1 MSSKKSKI
9 TGHASP
15 EATATFAG
23 RMRTRYPSFEPSA
36 YRSLVGTDLITSK
49 VGYGSYRVH
58 NQSEE
63 HSATLKK
70 AIEAGCNLIDTS
82 SNYTDGGSETLIGD
96 VLRDLIEAQTIQRE
110 EIIVVSKVGYMQGK
124 NLNEAVQRE
133 QVGQPYAEVV
143 KYMEGC
149 WHCIHPDFLIDQC
162 NHSANRLGL
171 ETIDV
176 YLLHNPEYF
185 LSDAQKRS
193 RDPAGYKDSQE
204 AYYNRIYRAFVQMEQ
219 LTLDGK
225 IRCYGISSNTFPS
238 PESDFEHT
246 SLDRVYEAACK
257 AGATVHGN
265 HRANHFK
272 VIQLPYN
279 LFEHGAFTTVN
290 NEIDRKNVTVLEGA
304 KSLGIGVLVNR
315 PLNAIVNNGM
325 TRLAQYPYDPNLDYP
340 AEISNAERRFSQ
352 IETELE
358 GVLKS
363 WGIFESVQNQVNL
376 NLFYDIAQQLPELLP
391 RVQNRDHWEQILY
404 GNLIP
409 QIRRYL
415 QKTAEACS
423 NEVQAE
429 WEILLQQYVESLN
442 ALFAILTDIFNRGDA
457 EKVEPIQ
464 QALERHLSDAEKM
477 LTFSQK
483 ALNFVTSSPGVS
495 VVLNGMKRKE
505 YVHDAMGIM
514 DVPDFKQPPA
524 LIESV
529 ADAV

>member
-133 QVGQPYAEVV
+133 QVGQPYEEVV

-149 WHCIHPDFLIDQC
+149 WHCIHPDFLVNQW
-162 NHSANRLGL
+162 NHSADRLGL

-193 RDPAGYKDSQE
+193 RDPTDFKDSQE

-225 IRCYGISSNTFPS
+225 IGCYGISSNTFPS

-246 SLDRVYEAACK
+246 SLDRVYEAACR

-409 QIRRYL
+409 QVRRYL

-514 DVPDFKQPPA
+514 DVPDFKRPPA

-529 ADAV
+529 AEAV

>member
-1 MSSKKSKI
+1 MSSRKSKI
-9 TGHASP
+9 TGY
-15 EATATFAG
+15 ATPKATLTFAD

-36 YRSLVGTDLITSK
+36 YRPLAGTDLITSK

-63 HSATLKK
+63 HVATLKK

-96 VLRDLIEAQTIQRE
+96 VLRDLIAAEKIRRE

-124 NLNEAVQRE
+124 NLDEAMQRE
-133 QVGQPYAEVV
+133 QTGQPYAEVV

-149 WHCIHPDFLIDQC
+149 WHCIHPDFLMDQW

-193 RDPAGYKDSQE
+193 RDLTDFNDSQE
-204 AYYNRIYRAFVQMEQ
+204 TFYNRVYRAFVQMEQ
-219 LTLDGK
+219 LTLNGK

-238 PESDFEHT
+238 PKADFEHA
-246 SLDRVYEAACK
+246 SLYRVYEAACK

-265 HRANHFK
+265 SRANHFK

-279 LFEHGAFTTVN
+279 LFEHGALTTVN

-315 PLNAIVNNGM
+315 PLNAIVNNRM
-325 TRLAQYPYDPNLDYP
+325 TRLAQYHYDPNLDYP
-340 AEISNAERRFSQ
+340 AEVSIAERRFSQ
-352 IETELE
+352 TETKLQS
-358 GVLKS
+358 VLKS
-363 WGIFESVQNQVNL
+363 WGIFDSVRNQANL
-376 NLFYDIAQQLPELLP
+376 NLFYDVAQQLPELLP
-391 RVQNRDHWEQILY
+391 HVQNRDHWEQILY
-404 GNLIP
+404 GHLIP
-409 QIRRYL
+409 QINTYL
-415 QKTAEACS
+415 RQTTDACLDGA
-423 NEVQAE
+423 QAE
-429 WEILLQQYVESLN
+429 WEMLLQQYVEVLN
-442 ALFAILTDIFNRGDA
+442 ALFAILTAIFNRGDA

-464 QALERHLSDAEKM
+464 QALDGHLSDGEKM
-477 LTFSQK
+477 LTLSQK

-505 YVHDAMGIM
+505 YVRDAMGIM
-514 DVPDFKQPPA
+514 SAPDFTQPLA

-529 ADAV
+529 AGEV